1 MMVIVYLKNLLIISI
16 YYIYIFLIS
25 VLSGMEPDVWFN
37 AVQVWEVRAAD
48 LSISPV
54 HSAALGLV
62 DSHKG
67 IALRFPRFIRIRED
81 KKPEEA
87 TCTEQVVDFY
97 QSQSI
102 VNL

>member
-1 MMVIVYLKNLLIISI
+1 MVIVYLKNLLIISI